1 MYVRKNVVYL
11 PVSVRIYMCL
21 QYSTCVSVCACAFN
35 TIQYSTIQYS
45 TVQYNTVQYCTVQYN
60 TVQYCTV
67 QYSTVQYNTVLY
79 STVQYS
85 TVQYSTERHTIQH
98 AGRALP
104 GGVVLSDKA
113 DGSSC
118 PYPVLLL
125 LVSEKKISKR
135 RISKGR

>member
-21 QYSTCVSVCACAFN
+21 QYSTCVSVCACEFN
-35 TIQYSTIQYS
+35 TIQYSTVQCS
-45 TVQYNTVQYCTVQYN
+45 TVQ
-60 TVQYCTV
+60 
-67 QYSTVQYNTVLY
+67 Y

-85 TVQYSTERHTIQH
+85 TVQYSTVQYGTVRYGTVRYGTVRYGTVRYNTVQYRTERHTIQH

-118 PYPVLLL
+118 PYSVLLL
-125 LVSEKKISKR
+125 LVSEKNISKC